1 MDGTQKAYKLIQ
13 YIANDIPEL
22 SQEKIVN
29 QRDDYKKQAKDW
41 LNTYWQLI
49 QEETTA
55 IPVELPVILQGELL
69 PCPFCGEDEWE
80 KLGETYFLQHNYDCF
95 IRNTSKPL
103 ISKTILRNNTES
115 IWWNKRAGREP
126 QLK

>member
-55 IPVELPVILQGELL
+55 IPVELPIIKKGVT
-69 PCPFCGEDEWE
+69 
-80 KLGETYFLQHNYDCF
+80 K
-95 IRNTSKPL
+95 
-103 ISKTILRNNTES
+103 
-115 IWWNKRAGREP
+115 
-126 QLK
+126 

>member
-1 MDGTQKAYKLIQ
+1 MRRNCVKIKGEKMDGTQKAYKLIQ

-49 QEETTA
+49 QEKTTA
-55 IPVELPVILQGELL
+55 IPVELPVIKKGVT
-69 PCPFCGEDEWE
+69 
-80 KLGETYFLQHNYDCF
+80 K
-95 IRNTSKPL
+95 
-103 ISKTILRNNTES
+103 
-115 IWWNKRAGREP
+115 
-126 QLK
+126 